1 LKRAIVRKVVVLA
14 LLAAGGCDRPGNG
27 APVAATADGD
37 DLTVDDIVALLVG
50 ESYPNEVQVPYTVAE
65 LWVDYML
72 LGRAYAEDSTL
83 SQLDVTPIVQQQ
95 AEQDLILGL
104 REAVV
109 KPDTV
114 VTDAQIAQHFAQTAP
129 GARVHA
135 RHIFLATPETATP
148 VQQDSVRALA
158 ASLRDRVIRGES
170 FEQLARQYSNDPGT
184 AADGGDLGWLNR
196 NELFAPLDS
205 TVFALAPGQ
214 VSDVV
219 QSMYG
224 LHVVKVEEKETPPL
238 DQVRPQVQAEIQ
250 AQRVAAAESTLIA
263 SVEEGA
269 DPQVQPGAVELARR
283 AAETPGMHLS
293 RRASNRA
300 LVTFRGGELTMGDVV
315 TFMQSRTSQF
325 RIDIFNATDQAVE
338 QNLLLA
344 LAQRKLLAA
353 EATERG
359 FTVEQPRRDSLTQEL
374 RARLVQAA
382 RELSVDTLPAGNDE
396 VARAARTAHAQGLIK
411 EMLRGR
417 RDVTPLGSFS
427 FILRDEYG
435 GQVNLPAIQ
444 LVVQRIQQAR
454 GPAPSVPADSGAAPG
469 PIAPPP
475 AGAPLGGA
483 PSGAPAP
490 VAPPGGHE

>member
-1 LKRAIVRKVVVLA
+1 VALA
-14 LLAAGGCDRPGNG
+14 LLAASGCDRPGG
-27 APVAATADGD
+27 SAPVAATAAGE
-37 DLTVDDIVALLVG
+37 DLTVDDVVALLVG
-50 ESYPNEVQVPYTVAE
+50 ESYPNEVQVPYTLAE
-65 LWVDYML
+65 LWVDYIL
-72 LGRAYAEDSTL
+72 LGRAFAEDSTL
-83 SQLDVTPIVQQQ
+83 SQIDVTQIVEQQ
-95 AEQDLILGL
+95 AEQDMILGL
-104 REAVV
+104 REDMV

-114 VTDAQIAQHFAQTAP
+114 VTDAQIAQHFSQTAP

-148 VQQDSVRALA
+148 VQRDSVRALA
-158 ASLRDRVIRGES
+158 ASLRDRVVRGES

-184 AADGGDLGWLNR
+184 AADGGDLGWLDR

-205 TVFALAPGQ
+205 TVFALAPGE

-224 LHVVKVEEKETPPL
+224 LHVVRVEEKETPSL
-238 DQVRPQVQAEIQ
+238 DQMRPQVQAEIQ

-269 DPQVQPGAVELARR
+269 DLQVQPGAVELARR
-283 AAETPGMHLS
+283 AAETPGMQLS
-293 RRASNRA
+293 RRASERA
-300 LVTFRGGELTMGDVV
+300 LVSYRGGKLTMGDVV

-325 RIDIFNATDQAVE
+325 RIDLFNATDQAVE

-353 EATERG
+353 EARERG
-359 FTVEQPRRDSLTQEL
+359 FTVQQSRLDSLTQEL

-382 RELSVDTLPAGNDE
+382 RELSLDTLPAGNGE
-396 VARAARTAHAQGLIK
+396 AARTARKAHADGLLK

-417 RDVTPLGSFS
+417 RNVTPLGSFS

-454 GPAPSVPADSGAAPG
+454 GPAPAAPADSTGAPG
-469 PIAPPP
+469 PLAPPP
-475 AGAPLGGA
+475 AGSPLPGA
-483 PSGAPAP
+483 PPGAPAP
-490 VAPPGGHE
+490 GAPPGGRE

>member
-1 LKRAIVRKVVVLA
+1 VVLA
-14 LLAAGGCDRPGNG
+14 VLAGSGCDRPGG
-27 APVAATADGD
+27 AAPVAATAAGE
-37 DLTVDDIVALLVG
+37 DLTVDDVVALLVG

-65 LWVDYML
+65 LWVDYIL
-72 LGRAYAEDSTL
+72 LGRAFADDSTL
-83 SQLDVTPIVQQQ
+83 SQVDVTQIVEQQ
-95 AEQDLILGL
+95 AEQDMILGL
-104 REAVV
+104 REQLV

-114 VTDAQIAQHFAQTAP
+114 VTDAQIAQHFTQTAP
-129 GARVHA
+129 GSRVHA

-148 VQQDSVRALA
+148 VQRDSVRALA

-205 TVFALAPGQ
+205 TVFALAPGD

-224 LHVVKVEEKETPPL
+224 LHVVKVEEKETPSL
-238 DQVRPQVQAEIQ
+238 DQMRPQVQAEIR
-250 AQRVAAAESTLIA
+250 AQRVQAAESTLIA
-263 SVEEGA
+263 SVEQGA
-269 DPQVQPGAVELARR
+269 DPQVEPGAVELVRR
-283 AAETPGMHLS
+283 AAETPGMQLS
-293 RRASNRA
+293 RRASGRA
-300 LVTFRGGELTMGDVV
+300 LVTFRDGKLTMGDVV

-325 RIDIFNATDQAVE
+325 RIEIFNATDQAVE

-353 EATERG
+353 EAVERG
-359 FTVEQPRRDSLTQEL
+359 LVVQQSRLDSLTQEL
-374 RARLVQAA
+374 RGRLVQAA
-382 RELSVDTLPAGNDE
+382 RELKLDTLPAGNDE
-396 VARAARTAHAQGLIK
+396 VARNARKAHAAGLLK

-454 GPAPSVPADSGAAPG
+454 GPAPGAPADSAAPPGAA
-469 PIAPPP
+469 APP
-475 AGAPLGGA
+475 AEAPLGGA
-483 PSGAPAP
+483 QPGALAP
-490 VAPPGGHE
+490 GAPPGGPE